1 MKRKDLYN
9 YIREEI
15 INELT
20 EAANLDLVYGNVS
33 INSDISYNSSNKSD
47 AKKKIDQSSGLDSSA
62 KNAAKN
68 NIDKN
73 PGGTIAIR
81 KKSDAKKTVNQSK
94 LNSDTKNTNKQT
106 IDKNPSGIITN
117 LPLEET
123 DLEEM
128 ANIASILK
136 IQDPT
141 KLALAKEIYSTG
153 RYADVLSAIETAGEE
168 GTTQKQLGQT
178 LGINDTVLNP
188 IINNLRVA
196 GVLSPKREKI
206 VKPEKPVSTSEPE
219 EEEPTDT
226 TKADDFYKVDKDFD
240 SSEEEPTSVI
250 DKYAEELG
258 KLNNRLSQLIAK
270 KNDILKKYKDGDI
283 NLDQYKA
290 EIGTIPSQIKKIQDK
305 ITDYS
310 KID

>member
-1 MKRKDLYN
+1 MKHKDLYN

-20 EAANLDLVYGNVS
+20 TVTKTTT
-33 INSDISYNSSNKSD
+33 SDEIQDIAKAEKTNPNTVKKAIDTAKSTGKD
-47 AKKKIDQSSGLDSSA
+47 V
-62 KNAAKN
+62 
-68 NIDKN
+68 NI
-73 PGGTIAIR
+73 AE
-81 KKSDAKKTVNQSK
+81 V
-94 LNSDTKNTNKQT
+94 
-106 IDKNPSGIITN
+106 
-117 LPLEET
+117 

-128 ANIASILK
+128 ANIASVLK

-141 KLALAKEIYSTG
+141 KLALAKEIYSSG

-168 GTTQKQLGQT
+168 GTTQKQLGQI
-178 LGINDTVLNP
+178 LQINDTVLNP
-188 IINNLRVA
+188 IINNLRAA
-196 GVLSPKREKI
+196 GILSPKREKI
-206 VKPEKPVSTSEPE
+206 VKPEKPTKDFEPDQPE
-219 EEEPTDT
+219 IDEPDT

-240 SSEEEPTSVI
+240 SSEEEPTAII

-258 KLNNRLSQLIAK
+258 KLNNRLSQLVAK

-283 NLDQYKA
+283 NLDQYKI

>member
-1 MKRKDLYN
+1 MKRKDLYE

-20 EAANLDLVYGNVS
+20 TVTKSTETSEIPDIAKAEKVATTTVS
-33 INSDISYNSSNKSD
+33 NAVKTAKSTGKD
-47 AKKKIDQSSGLDSSA
+47 V
-62 KNAAKN
+62 
-68 NIDKN
+68 NI
-73 PGGTIAIR
+73 AE
-81 KKSDAKKTVNQSK
+81 V
-94 LNSDTKNTNKQT
+94 
-106 IDKNPSGIITN
+106 
-117 LPLEET
+117 

>member
-1 MKRKDLYN
+1 MKRKDLYE

-20 EAANLDLVYGNVS
+20 TVTKSTETNE
-33 INSDISYNSSNKSD
+33 IPDIAKAEKTNPNTVKKAIDTAKSTGKD
-47 AKKKIDQSSGLDSSA
+47 V
-62 KNAAKN
+62 
-68 NIDKN
+68 NIAE
-73 PGGTIAIR
+73 I
-81 KKSDAKKTVNQSK
+81 
-94 LNSDTKNTNKQT
+94 
-106 IDKNPSGIITN
+106 
-117 LPLEET
+117 

-128 ANIASILK
+128 ANIASVLK
-136 IQDPT
+136 IQDPA
-141 KLALAKEIYSTG
+141 KLALAKEIYTTG
-153 RYADVLSAIETAGEE
+153 RYADVLKAIEDTGEE

-219 EEEPTDT
+219 EEPTDT
-226 TKADDFYKVDKDFD
+226 TKTDDFYKADTDFD
-240 SSEEEPTSVI
+240 TPEEEPTAAI
-250 DKYAEELG
+250 DRYAEELG
-258 KLNNRLSQLIAK
+258 KLNNRLSQLITK

-283 NLDQYKA
+283 NLDQYKT